1 MEVHLEEREVFS
13 KGEPRRSIC
22 FVRRVRQRGR
32 KEGRKGQREREREKT
47 SKQAGVAG
55 VLRDSN
61 LSAFS

>member
-32 KEGRKGQREREREKT
+32 KEGRKEGTEGERERENKQT
-47 SKQAGVAG
+47 SRGSWGAAG
-55 VLRDSN
+55 
-61 LSAFS
+61 F